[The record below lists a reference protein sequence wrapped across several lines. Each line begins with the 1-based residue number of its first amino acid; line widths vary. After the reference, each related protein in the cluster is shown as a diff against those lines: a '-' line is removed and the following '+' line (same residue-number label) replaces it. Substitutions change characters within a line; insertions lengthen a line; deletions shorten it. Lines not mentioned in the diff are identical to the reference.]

1 MIHFFVLLISIVLFE
16 VSDDTLRLEFSLV
29 IIVPYFVYLI
39 TQLKSYRGKV
49 LVPPFLLTLYT
60 VFSIVAGAF
69 VIKYGLSV
77 NILQAYGFFSEASLN
92 RCIYISV
99 VGVSSCW
106 FAFSLLMKI
115 SNPYAGN
122 ESFSITPLSL
132 KDGMSVVVISI
143 LAFLLLL
150 VYTGNFGYYAQDSEL
165 SNYTEKVY
173 QFILLIVS
181 FYFLYDKRLKHKVFY
196 YSVVI
201 ILCLLG
207 LFSGSK
213 SLLLLPV
220 FTLYVIESLRSGK
233 WTNKYLKY
241 IPILFVVAFILI
253 IPIRNMLRSGSELS
267 TQESISL
274 IKESSGDLSIGEM
287 VIEDFVSRINYV
299 PVLSVAL
306 ENEGRGPENVQKL
319 WEYTMFSP
327 VYAFIPRFIYK
338 DKPSN
343 TFSNWYASNLMGST
357 DDNHMSASYQGILY
371 MNGGIL
377 SVIMGFLLVGVLFYF
392 LYYYYFQEK
401 YIYIYLAQVMDF
413 VVLPAEPWVLYV
425 TVIQNFVLYYIL
437 HKLIVKNEN
446 TCNSYAWM
454 WKFRG

>member
-1 MIHFFVLLISIVLFE
+1 MIHFLVLLISIVLFE
-16 VSDDTLRLEFSLV
+16 VSGDTLRLEFSLV

-69 VIKYGLSV
+69 VVKYGMSE
-77 NILQAYGFFSEASLN
+77 NILQEYGYYSEASLN
-92 RCIYISV
+92 KCIYISI

-106 FAFSLLMKI
+106 LSFFILMRM
-115 SNPYAGN
+115 SNPYN
-122 ESFSITPLSL
+122 NDVLFRITPLCL
-132 KDGMSVVVISI
+132 KEGLSILVILL

-150 VYTGNFGYYAQDSEL
+150 VSTGNFGYYAKENEL

-181 FYFLYDKRLKHKVFY
+181 FYFLYDKRPKQKAFY

-207 LFSGSK
+207 FFSGSK

-220 FTLYVIESLRSGK
+220 FTLYVVESLRSGK

-241 IPILFVVAFILI
+241 IPILFVVAFVLI
-253 IPIRNMLRSGSELS
+253 IPIRNMIRNESRLS

-319 WEYTMFSP
+319 WEYTMLSP

-357 DDNHMSASYQGILY
+357 DENHMSASYQGILY

-437 HKLIVKNEN
+437 HKLIVK
-446 TCNSYAWM
+446 
-454 WKFRG
+454 K